1 MTGACEVVP
10 RLDVAAHAGS
20 GTVLALPMHDVLL
33 QLQLRLLPAVPGRRD
48 AAARAR
54 HERGRRA
61 GAPVGAREWA
71 GHALLTGTIR
81 VGYKD
86 TLTDLLTEGAGALA
100 AAVVAERLDGARRAV
115 R

>member
-1 MTGACEVVP
+1 MRSRAARRLP
-10 RLDVAAHAGS
+10 RLDVAAHADS
-20 GTVLALPMHDVLL
+20 GTVLALPMRDVLL

-54 HERGRRA
+54 HERSRRA

-81 VGYKD
+81 VGYED
-86 TLTDLLTEGAGALA
+86 TLPDLLA
-100 AAVVAERLDGARRAV
+100 DGARRAA